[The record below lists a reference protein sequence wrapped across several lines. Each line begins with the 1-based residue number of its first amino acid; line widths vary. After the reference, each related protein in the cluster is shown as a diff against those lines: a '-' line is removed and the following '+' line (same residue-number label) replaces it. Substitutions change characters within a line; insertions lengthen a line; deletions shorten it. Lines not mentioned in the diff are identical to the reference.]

1 MLTIY
6 SAGSGS
12 PQVWRPGAEIPRDP
26 MWIDMI
32 DPDQEERRQAAR
44 LVGTELPTRDEA
56 SAIELSSRLRFTEAV
71 LRLNVPLFVRTGGST
86 GPMTPLGFV
95 LTPKLLASIRY
106 ANSLSFDQAA
116 AALASSDAPKS
127 GVDVFISLMQSI
139 VGVGADR
146 LEDLGNNLST
156 LSEKVFSEVRNDRA
170 LLREALMQ
178 VGTTQREVNQIR
190 AAMVGTSRVITY
202 LCDTAPPW
210 IDAALHK
217 EFRAIQADL
226 SSLSEFQL
234 QLTDRLQF
242 MLDAV
247 LGFINNDQND
257 IMKVL
262 TIVSVVTVPPMILAG
277 IWGMNF
283 KSIPEYNWAH
293 GYAFGLTMIVLSMV
307 LPLLWLKY
315 KKWM

>member
-6 SAGSGS
+6 SSDSKS
-12 PQVWRPGAEIPRDP
+12 PQLWHPGTAVSPNP

-32 DPDQEERRQAAR
+32 DPDSGERQHAA
-44 LVGTELPTRDEA
+44 LLLGTEVPTRDQA
-56 SAIELSSRLRFTEAV
+56 SAIELSSRLRSSEAV
-71 LRLNVPLFVRTGGST
+71 LRLNVPLFVRTGGSR

-95 LTPKLLASIRY
+95 LTPKMLASIRY

-116 AALASSDAPKS
+116 AEFASAHPPQS
-127 GVDVFISLMQSI
+127 GVDVFIALMQSI
-139 VGVGADR
+139 VAVGADR
-146 LEDLGNNLST
+146 LEDLGNRLSM
-156 LSEKVFSEVRNDRA
+156 LSERVFSELRSERA
-170 LLREALMQ
+170 LLRDALMQ

-190 AAMVGTSRVITY
+190 AAMLGASRVITY

-210 IDAALHK
+210 IDSAQHK
-217 EFRAIQADL
+217 QFRAIQADM
-226 SSLSEFQL
+226 SSLGEFQT

-307 LPLLWLKY
+307 LPLVWLKI
-315 KKWM
+315 KKWL